1 MSLTGEILLFF
12 FSFLLTLCAFSVV
25 TTKNPVHAVFYL
37 ILSFCLSSV
46 LLLFFNIEFIALL
59 FVVVY
64 VGAIAV
70 LFLFV
75 VMMLD
80 LRVSSAGVKDEPV
93 YLDTSII
100 ISLIIFGLFLF
111 YYFEA
116 FYTLKG
122 ITEVNNPY
130 YIQFI
135 SLLNEEPN
143 IFIVG
148 EVLYTFFSP
157 VFILAGYLL
166 LLAMLGSIMLTLKHH
181 IASRKQFSFFQQE
194 RKIQQAVL
202 KYKVSI

>member
-1 MSLTGEILLFF
+1 MSFTTELILFL
-12 FSFLLTLCAFSVV
+12 FSFILTLSAFSVV
-25 TTKNPVHAVFYL
+25 TTRNPVHAVFYL

-80 LRVSSAGVKDEPV
+80 LRVSSQGIKDEPV

-100 ISLIIFGLFLF
+100 ISLVIFALFLF
-111 YYFEA
+111 YFFEA
-116 FYTLKG
+116 FYTLNG
-122 ITEVNNPY
+122 ISEVNNAY
-130 YIQFI
+130 YLQYI

-181 IASRKQFSFFQQE
+181 IASRKQFSFFQHE
-194 RKIQQAVL
+194 RKIKQAVL
-202 KYKVSI
+202 KYKVSL